1 MRISE
6 SRIRRIIREEARG
19 LLREGPEDRLSI
31 VPADVPPEL
40 FIGWMRRAYRKLPQ
54 PTGDLRKRFLSVGE
68 RAGLEP
74 RITEELTELAIV
86 CLEPGENFPFNIET
100 AADRIVE
107 VLGYDRRRAGRV
119 IMRLREGLAERVLG
133 SQRAAGSY
141 NVFEIA
147 PSVRFLYHLSY
158 DVIGALPRDVAALMK
173 LDRGELERGID
184 TMDALYVFA
193 EPKDL
198 PATTRR
204 KLMGMVGM
212 GVEGALQAAEIY
224 GMM

>member
-1 MRISE
+1 MRITERQLRS
-6 SRIRRIIREEARG
+6 IVREEAHR
-19 LLREGPEDRLSI
+19 LLREGPGDRLSI
-31 VPADVPPEL
+31 LPADVPPEL

-54 PTGDLRKRFLSVGE
+54 PTGDLRKRFLSVAE

-74 RITEELTELAIV
+74 RIAEELAGFAIA
-86 CLEPGENFPFNIET
+86 CLEPGESFPFDIET
-100 AADRIVE
+100 AGDRIVE
-107 VLGYDRRRAGRV
+107 ALGYDPRRAGKAIMQMRV
-119 IMRLREGLAERVLG
+119 GLAERVLG
-133 SQRAAGSY
+133 DQFNGPRSGGFGIAA
-141 NVFEIA
+141 
-147 PSVRFLYHLSY
+147 SVRVLYDLTHEFPR
-158 DVIGALPRDVAALMK
+158 ILPNDLAALGRV
-173 LDRGELERGID
+173 DRGELERGID

-193 EPKDL
+193 EPKEL

>member
-1 MRISE
+1 MKISE
-6 SRIRRIIREEARG
+6 TRIRQIIKEA
-19 LLREGPEDRLSI
+19 LLLEDESSMSI
-31 VPADVPPEL
+31 LPPDVPPEL
-40 FIGWMRRAYRKLPQ
+40 FIGWMRRAYRDLPK
-54 PTGDLRKRFLSVGE
+54 PTGDLRKRFMSVAQ

-74 RITEELTELAIV
+74 RIAEEVVEFAIT
-86 CLEPGENFPFNIET
+86 CLEPGESFPFDIET
-100 AADRIVE
+100 AGDRIVE
-107 VLGYDRRRAGRV
+107 ALGYDPRRAGKAIMQMRV
-119 IMRLREGLAERVLG
+119 GLAERVLG
-133 SQRAAGSY
+133 DQFNGPRSGAFGIAA
-141 NVFEIA
+141 
-147 PSVRFLYHLSY
+147 SVRVLYDLTFEFPR
-158 DVIGALPRDVAALMK
+158 ILPGDLAALG
-173 LDRGELERGID
+173 RVERYELERGID

>member
-1 MRISE
+1 MRMNE
-6 SRIRRIIREEARG
+6 STIRRIIREEARG
-19 LLREGPEDRLSI
+19 LLREGPGDRLSI
-31 VPADVPPEL
+31 LPADVPPEL
-40 FIGWMRRAYRKLPQ
+40 FIGWMRRAYRKLPG
-54 PTGDLRKRFLSVGE
+54 PTGDLRKRFLSVAE

-74 RITEELTELAIV
+74 RVAEELAGFAIA
-86 CLEPGENFPFNIET
+86 CLEPGESFPFDIET
-100 AADRIVE
+100 AGDRIVE
-107 VLGYDRRRAGRV
+107 ALGYDKRRAGRA
-119 IMRLREGLAERVLG
+119 ITRMRVGLAERVLG
-133 SQRAAGSY
+133 DQFNGPRSGGFGIAA
-141 NVFEIA
+141 
-147 PSVRFLYHLSY
+147 SVRVLYDLAFEFPR
-158 DVIGALPRDVAALMK
+158 ILPGDLAALGRVER
-173 LDRGELERGID
+173 DELERGID

>member
-1 MRISE
+1 MRITERQLRS
-6 SRIRRIIREEARG
+6 IVREEAHR
-19 LLREGPEDRLSI
+19 LLREGPGDRLSI
-31 VPADVPPEL
+31 LPADVPPEL

-54 PTGDLRKRFLSVGE
+54 PAGDLRKRFLSVAE

-74 RITEELTELAIV
+74 RIAEELAGFAIA
-86 CLEPGENFPFNIET
+86 CLEPGESFPFDIET
-100 AADRIVE
+100 AGDRIVE
-107 VLGYDRRRAGRV
+107 ALGYDKRRAGKAITRMRV
-119 IMRLREGLAERVLG
+119 GLAERVLG
-133 SQRAAGSY
+133 DQFNGPRSGAFGIAA
-141 NVFEIA
+141 
-147 PSVRFLYHLSY
+147 SVRVLYDLTFEFPS
-158 DVIGALPRDVAALMK
+158 ILPGDLAALG
-173 LDRGELERGID
+173 RVERYELERGID